1 MTFNNTITT
10 PDTVGNYYI
19 GTPSQ
24 IWINP
29 TALTPEASVLPA
41 GTLTP
46 SSAALINATTIS
58 CTALTR
64 AISKNQ
70 TLVSQSGNKAI
81 IVDVTA
87 NIGATSITVKPLK
100 SAIATTD
107 IFTYYPLVPYY
118 SAAEAELKFDGD
130 VQEWRNFGSSDFII
144 QARTKI
150 KVSMTMSGNVVK
162 GDPGMPLILRALTDP
177 ANWLQWQYI
186 LPDGVGC
193 TFEAYV
199 NSGGLGS
206 KVDDPLMR
214 SFDLVISSDVL
225 RQNFL
230 PR

>member
-24 IWINP
+24 IWVGAI
-29 TALTPEASVLPA
+29 ALTPDVSAPVA

-46 SSAALINATTIS
+46 TATAAANATTIA

-64 AISKNQ
+64 NISKNQ
-70 TLVSQSGNKAI
+70 TLVSNNGNKAV
-81 IVDVTA
+81 IVDAAAVV
-87 NIGATSITVKPLK
+87 GATSITVKPLK
-100 SAIATTD
+100 SSIAVTD
-107 IFTYYPLVPYY
+107 VFSYYHLVPYY
-118 SAAEAELKFDGD
+118 SVAEAELKFDGD
-130 VQEWRNFGSSDFII
+130 VQEWRNYGSSDFII

-162 GDPGMPLILRALTDP
+162 GDTGMSRILTALTDP

-214 SFDLVISSDVL
+214 SFDLVISSDVV
-225 RQNFL
+225 RQNFI

>member
-1 MTFNNTITT
+1 MTFNNTIST
-10 PDTVGNYYI
+10 PDVVGNYYI

-24 IWINP
+24 IWVGP
-29 TALTPEASVLPA
+29 TALTPASSLTTPA
-41 GTLTP
+41 TVTVTTAASLGATSLTVAP
-46 SSAALINATTIS
+46 
-58 CTALTR
+58 LTR

-70 TLVSQSGNKAI
+70 TI
-81 IVDVTA
+81 ISSNNTQAFAADAAAVATA
-87 NIGATSITVKPLK
+87 TTITVKPLK
-100 SAIATTD
+100 SAIAANT
-107 IFTYYPLVPYY
+107 IFTYYPFVPYY

-150 KVSMTMSGNVVK
+150 KVSMSMSGNVVK
-162 GDPGMPLILRALTDP
+162 GDPGMPLILTALTDP
-177 ANWLQWQYI
+177 ANWLQWCYI

-206 KVDDPLMR
+206 KADDPLTR

-225 RQNFL
+225 RQNWSL
-230 PR
+230 R